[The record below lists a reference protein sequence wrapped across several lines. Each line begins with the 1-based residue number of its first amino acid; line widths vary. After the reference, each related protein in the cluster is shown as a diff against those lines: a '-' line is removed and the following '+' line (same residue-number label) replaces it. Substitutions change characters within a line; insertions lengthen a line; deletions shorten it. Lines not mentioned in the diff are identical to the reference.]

1 VENTIGVENMPRE
14 EWYIHYSSNIRKEAT
29 KDAAAMRGLHEAER
43 DVSANRVI
51 SKKQLTDE
59 FKRKVKDRTIT
70 GQLTKK
76 VTNWSKALQKNTII
90 QRALAKSSH
99 TAGINV
105 GMLSLRI
112 SEGLVPVLLL
122 AYSAILPVVAGLLA
136 IASASVVAAAGVAG
150 VLGLGVAALS
160 TQRGA
165 PPVWGARN
173 VTQDK
178 DVFAEL
184 LEPLK
189 DTLKSRELRSTIKI
203 VTELTEDFFG
213 DTLPNTFKEFVKTVD
228 IGAISDLFKSFQDF
242 LPRAAKSVAELGNE
256 IYNAIGKRSLDSI
269 NKLFKYIADGLRNT
283 AFWLSQSG
291 FDDLESFG
299 SILSRFLSQLVSLGK
314 EVLPTL
320 TKALESIYPIPLAP
334 IISLLTDF
342 FNQIRDT
349 KIQKGITDLASIGI
363 TLITLST
370 ALGVVGGII
379 GSLEAFS
386 FIGFALGVA
395 EGATLLAGLTGA
407 GFLVGIYLLTRAL
420 LSLAESSY
428 IVRKVLTNL
437 GVYIINTFIG
447 VWNALTFSLR
457 SVVNLIGTIIGN
469 DRLRNFDP
477 SIDYWR
483 YGLREDNLD
492 NAAMAIG
499 TGASSTTTQPIELT
513 IYNETNLDSDVIDT
527 SFTRKFFEPVV
538 PTNNSGRFSL
548 IGGN

>member
-1 VENTIGVENMPRE
+1 MPRE

-29 KDAAAMRGLHEAER
+29 KDAVAMRGLHEAEK

-173 VTQDK
+173 VTQDQ
-178 DVFAEL
+178 DLFAEL

-189 DTLKSRELRSTIKI
+189 DALKSRELRSTIKI

-256 IYNAIGKRSLDSI
+256 IYSAIGKRSLDSI
-269 NKLFKYIADGLRNT
+269 NKLFKYLADGLRNT

-349 KIQKGITDLASIGI
+349 KIQKGIADLASIGI
-363 TLITLST
+363 TLIALST

-395 EGATLLAGLTGA
+395 EGATLLAGIVGA
-407 GFLVGIYLLTRAL
+407 GYLIGIYLLTRAL
-420 LSLAESSY
+420 LYLAESSY

-437 GVYIINTFIG
+437 GVFIINIFIG
-447 VWNALTFSLR
+447 VVNALTTPLR
-457 SVVNLIGTIIGN
+457 IFANLVGLITGN
-469 DRLRNFDP
+469 ERLRNFDP
-477 SIDYWR
+477 SLDEWR

-548 IGGN
+548 IGGK

>member
-1 VENTIGVENMPRE
+1 VENTIGVNNMPRE
-14 EWYIHYSSNIRKEAT
+14 EWYIHYHSNIRKEAT

-43 DVSANRVI
+43 DISANRVI

-112 SEGLVPVLLL
+112 SEGLIPVLLL

-160 TQRGA
+160 TKRGA

-173 VTQDK
+173 VTEDK

-189 DTLKSRELRSTIKI
+189 DALKSRELKSSIRV

-213 DTLPNTFKEFVKTVD
+213 DTLPKSFKAFVSALDMK
-228 IGAISDLFKSFQDF
+228 AISNMFKSFQDF

-256 IYNAIGKRSLDSI
+256 IYSAIGKRSLQSI
-269 NKLFKYIADGLRNT
+269 KKLFKYLANGLKST
-283 AFWLSQSG
+283 AVWLKEGG
-291 FDDLESFG
+291 FEDIEYFAGTIGRFIGKLMELGKSVLP
-299 SILSRFLSQLVSLGK
+299 ILSG
-314 EVLPTL
+314 
-320 TKALESIYPIPLAP
+320 ALDAIYPSP
-334 IISLLTDF
+334 IEPVINLLVLF
-342 FNQIRDT
+342 FDSIKDT
-349 KIQKGITDLASIGI
+349 KVQTAINGLVKIA
-363 TLITLST
+363 T
-370 ALGVVGGII
+370 ALVILNGALKFAGAILGGASAIYKVFYDGKYGLVPI
-379 GSLEAFS
+379 LRSIAPKISG
-386 FIGFALGVA
+386 
-395 EGATLLAGLTGA
+395 LLAGVEIRAAIGA
-407 GFLVGIYLLTRAL
+407 
-420 LSLAESSY
+420 LAK
-428 IVRKVLTNL
+428 IAGGVLTFAAIVLTAYSVLKPTL
-437 GVYIINTFIG
+437 GYLSKLSDKIKAGETEAVLG
-447 VWNALTFSLR
+447 R
-457 SVVNLIGTIIGN
+457 
-469 DRLRNFDP
+469 
-477 SIDYWR
+477 
-483 YGLREDNLD
+483 GLRETTFASGLSLQES
-492 NAAMAIG
+492 IG
-499 TGASSTTTQPIELT
+499 SAVLGGTQPIELT

-527 SFTRKFFEPVV
+527 SFTRKFFEPAV

-548 IGGN
+548 IGGK

>member
-1 VENTIGVENMPRE
+1 
-14 EWYIHYSSNIRKEAT
+14 
-29 KDAAAMRGLHEAER
+29 
-43 DVSANRVI
+43 
-51 SKKQLTDE
+51 
-59 FKRKVKDRTIT
+59 
-70 GQLTKK
+70 
-76 VTNWSKALQKNTII
+76 
-90 QRALAKSSH
+90 
-99 TAGINV
+99 
-105 GMLSLRI
+105 
-112 SEGLVPVLLL
+112 
-122 AYSAILPVVAGLLA
+122 
-136 IASASVVAAAGVAG
+136 
-150 VLGLGVAALS
+150 
-160 TQRGA
+160 
-165 PPVWGARN
+165 
-173 VTQDK
+173 
-178 DVFAEL
+178 
-184 LEPLK
+184 
-189 DTLKSRELRSTIKI
+189 
-203 VTELTEDFFG
+203 
-213 DTLPNTFKEFVKTVD
+213 
-228 IGAISDLFKSFQDF
+228 
-242 LPRAAKSVAELGNE
+242 
-256 IYNAIGKRSLDSI
+256 
-269 NKLFKYIADGLRNT
+269 
-283 AFWLSQSG
+283 
-291 FDDLESFG
+291 
-299 SILSRFLSQLVSLGK
+299 
-314 EVLPTL
+314 
-320 TKALESIYPIPLAP
+320 
-334 IISLLTDF
+334 LTDF

-349 KIQKGITDLASIGI
+349 KIQKGIADLASIGI